1 VNLAAKAKVGRA
13 RDGIC
18 FHLSRPRQRG
28 CSVARSRRCG
38 FRVVLLAFLS
48 EPPALWSTD
57 VMVGKEF
64 GSRWKHH
71 KTRAGAWNLGA
82 ERSRTRRDR
91 RTLSIRSMQWPAEC
105 ERHPTQMQHCVSVHA
120 GPVRDAAMCACCKAK
135 PISLAKRVRPIICSQ
150 AAGSIIMSWVMASFV
165 HRSIR

>member
-1 VNLAAKAKVGRA
+1 MESAFTWAVHG
-13 RDGIC
+13 
-18 FHLSRPRQRG
+18 
-28 CSVARSRRCG
+28 RCG

-91 RTLSIRSMQWPAEC
+91 RTLSIRSMHAMARRMRTPSYA
-105 ERHPTQMQHCVSVHA
+105 MQHCASVHA

-150 AAGSIIMSWVMASFV
+150 AAGSIIMSWVMAPFV

>member
-1 VNLAAKAKVGRA
+1 MHSSFLRSINGVNLAAKAKVGRA

-105 ERHPTQMQHCVSVHA
+105 ERHLRNATLCLSTCWPCA
-120 GPVRDAAMCACCKAK
+120 RCRDVCLLQSEAN
-135 PISLAKRVRPIICSQ
+135 
-150 AAGSIIMSWVMASFV
+150 
-165 HRSIR
+165 